1 MKNYSILFIGNS
13 YTYFNDM
20 PVALFQKIAE
30 SAGCDVQV
38 TSITKGG
45 WTLEKHADNADEC
58 GKAVDAALR
67 ENRYDYVV
75 LQEQSTRPASDPEK
89 FYAAVRALTEK
100 IRVNGAVPILYATWG
115 RKSGSKVLA
124 EHGWTNESMTEKLAA
139 AYQTIGNELSIA
151 VAHAGRAFYDVNT
164 HHGET
169 IDLYSADLSH
179 PSVAGSY
186 LAALTVFAAIFHCD
200 PTTVPYNGELS
211 QEIARVLKAA
221 AKAANR

>member
-1 MKNYSILFIGNS
+1 MKTYSILFIGNS

-30 SAGCDVQV
+30 SAGYDVQV
-38 TSITKGG
+38 TSVTKGG
-45 WTLEKHADNADEC
+45 WTLEKHADTADEC

-75 LQEQSTRPASDPEK
+75 LQEQSVRPASDPEK
-89 FYAAVRALTEK
+89 FYAAVRSLTEK
-100 IRVNGAVPILYATWG
+100 IRANGATPILYATWG

-139 AYQTIGNELSIA
+139 AYQTIGSELGIA

-164 HHGET
+164 HHGDT
-169 IDLYSADLSH
+169 VDLYSADLSH

-186 LAALTVFAAIFHCD
+186 LAALTLFRAIFHCD
-200 PTTVPYNGELS
+200 PTAVPYHGEMPE
-211 QEIARVLKAA
+211 EIAGILKAA